1 MLNGSNRYSAFFLS
15 FSLFSFISYFSSL
28 SLFPF
33 FFFHFPH
40 FHIAVMMYIPFV
52 LDIIYLPYYSSS
64 AFFLDIYFVVVAC
77 FLSIAWTG
85 RRYFFPPCLME

>member
-1 MLNGSNRYSAFFLS
+1 MDQTDTQLSFFL
-15 FSLFSFISYFSSL
+15 FLYFLLFPISPL
-28 SLFPF
+28 SLFFLF